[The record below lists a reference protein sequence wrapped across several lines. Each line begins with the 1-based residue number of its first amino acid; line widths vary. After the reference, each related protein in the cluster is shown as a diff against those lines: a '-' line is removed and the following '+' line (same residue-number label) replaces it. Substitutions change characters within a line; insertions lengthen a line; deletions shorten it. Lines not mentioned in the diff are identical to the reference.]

1 MRRRDVLVL
10 LGGATVFRPLA
21 SLAQQKGM
29 PVIGY
34 LATGSSDLG
43 VVPFRR
49 GLSETGRVVGQ
60 NLAIEYRAADNQ
72 IERLPGLAAELVS
85 RKVDLIVAAA
95 DPAAR
100 AAKRATSTI
109 PIVFVVGQDP
119 VELGLVAS
127 LSRPSGNL
135 TGLTTFTSELQSKR
149 LDLLSELVPQAREI
163 ALLVN
168 SKNTLN
174 AEHQI
179 GDVRQA
185 ARAKGL
191 QVRLLMVNTESE
203 IDAVFV
209 QLQGE
214 ALVVSPSPFFSGQ
227 RNQLLALASRL
238 AIPAVYAWRED
249 AVAGG
254 LMSYGPSV
262 GAAYHDAGVDA
273 GKILSGDKPADL
285 PVQQPT
291 KFELVINMKTAKAL
305 GLTVPQTLLA
315 RADEVI
321 E

>member
-10 LGGATVFRPLA
+10 IGGATVFRPLA
-21 SLAQQKGM
+21 SLAQQKAM
-29 PVIGY
+29 PVVGY

-43 VVPFRR
+43 VVPFRQ

-100 AAKRATSTI
+100 AAKTATSTI

-163 ALLVN
+163 ALLVHSN
-168 SKNTLN
+168 NTLN

-203 IDAVFV
+203 IDAAFV

-214 ALVVSPSPFFSGQ
+214 ALVVSPSPFFTGQ

-249 AVAGG
+249 TIAGG

-273 GKILSGDKPADL
+273 GKILNGAKPADL

-291 KFELVINMKTAKAL
+291 KFELVINIKTAKAL

>member
-10 LGGATVFRPLA
+10 LSGATVFRPLA

-273 GKILSGDKPADL
+273 GKILSGAKPADL

>member
-1 MRRRDVLVL
+1 
-10 LGGATVFRPLA
+10 
-21 SLAQQKGM
+21 
-29 PVIGY
+29 
-34 LATGSSDLG
+34 
-43 VVPFRR
+43 
-49 GLSETGRVVGQ
+49 
-60 NLAIEYRAADNQ
+60 
-72 IERLPGLAAELVS
+72 
-85 RKVDLIVAAA
+85 
-95 DPAAR
+95 
-100 AAKRATSTI
+100 
-109 PIVFVVGQDP
+109 
-119 VELGLVAS
+119 
-127 LSRPSGNL
+127 
-135 TGLTTFTSELQSKR
+135 LTTFTSELQSKR

-273 GKILSGDKPADL
+273 GKILSGAKPADL

-291 KFELVINMKTAKAL
+291 KFELVINLKTAKAL

>member
-273 GKILSGDKPADL
+273 GKILSGAKPADL

-305 GLTVPQTLLA
+305 GLDIPLHLQQF
-315 RADEVI
+315 ADEVI

>member
-1 MRRRDVLVL
+1 MRRRDVLVVI
-10 LGGATVFRPLA
+10 GAAATLNPPVAR
-21 SLAQQKGM
+21 AQQRAM

-34 LATGSSDLG
+34 LATGPSDMG

-49 GLSETGRVVGQ
+49 GLSETGRVIGQ

-273 GKILSGDKPADL
+273 GKILSGAKPADL

-291 KFELVINMKTAKAL
+291 KFELVINLKTAKAL

>member
-1 MRRRDVLVL
+1 MRQRDVLVL

-191 QVRLLMVNTESE
+191 QVRLLMV
-203 IDAVFV
+203 
-209 QLQGE
+209 
-214 ALVVSPSPFFSGQ
+214 
-227 RNQLLALASRL
+227 
-238 AIPAVYAWRED
+238 
-249 AVAGG
+249 
-254 LMSYGPSV
+254 
-262 GAAYHDAGVDA
+262 
-273 GKILSGDKPADL
+273 
-285 PVQQPT
+285 
-291 KFELVINMKTAKAL
+291 
-305 GLTVPQTLLA
+305 
-315 RADEVI
+315 
-321 E
+321 

>member
-10 LGGATVFRPLA
+10 LSGATVFRPLA

-273 GKILSGDKPADL
+273 GKILSSAKPADL

>member
-10 LGGATVFRPLA
+10 IGGATVFRPLA

-273 GKILSGDKPADL
+273 GKILSGAKPADL

-291 KFELVINMKTAKAL
+291 KFELVINLKTAKAL

>member
-273 GKILSGDKPADL
+273 GKILSGAKPADL

-291 KFELVINMKTAKAL
+291 KF
-305 GLTVPQTLLA
+305 
-315 RADEVI
+315 
-321 E
+321 

>member
-273 GKILSGDKPADL
+273 GKILSGAKPADL

-291 KFELVINMKTAKAL
+291 KFELVINLKTAKAL